1 MPGVVWAALLEPWHS
16 YPSSPLSTLREL
28 CPNLGLSSD
37 SGRGTLDREIPFGH
51 TVYKPNIMSVCVSL
65 KVRV

>member
-1 MPGVVWAALLEPWHS
+1 MWGWEG
-16 YPSSPLSTLREL
+16 PSGLTQCGSLKGGG
-28 CPNLGLSSD
+28 LGRDQGEGKLN
-37 SGRGTLDREIPFGH
+37 REIPFGH